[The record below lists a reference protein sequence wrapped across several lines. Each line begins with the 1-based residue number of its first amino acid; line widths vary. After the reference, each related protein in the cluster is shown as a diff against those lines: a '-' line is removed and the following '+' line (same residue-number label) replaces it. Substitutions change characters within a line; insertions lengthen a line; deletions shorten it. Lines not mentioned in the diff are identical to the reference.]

1 MWIQSISIKINPNPS
16 LSDLKLVDDL
26 KPQRCVEHA
35 TKPLCTPDPML
46 HSRHVAHA
54 AVATSALS
62 TFCVRL
68 KTRGPS
74 RLRINEIVL
83 GVLKFTTYKTESV
96 SPASLGH
103 CYTRTAVDVLTR

>member
-1 MWIQSISIKINPNPS
+1 
-16 LSDLKLVDDL
+16 
-26 KPQRCVEHA
+26 
-35 TKPLCTPDPML
+35 ML

-74 RLRINEIVL
+74 RLRSNEIVL